1 MIKHAFNIQK
11 ISALLFVVLLSFF
24 AQAQETQVMV
34 RVKAKDAKFIGNS
47 IGGALVKIYDVES
60 GELLTSGITEG
71 STGNTEIIMKNPHE
85 RNKNLSDEAT
95 AGFLSRF
102 DFKEPKLIEIEAIA
116 PINARQAHIKS
127 STQIWVIPGKDILG
141 DGVILEIP
149 GFVVDILAP
158 QRHHTYQSAEEIEI
172 KSNVVM
178 MCGCPLTPGGIWDA
192 DQYEITAVLQ
202 KDGKE
207 IQRIK
212 MNYAGKPN
220 TFTGKIKA
228 KPGNYK
234 LTVWAYDA
242 QTGNT
247 GVNQTNII
255 IQ

>member
-1 MIKHAFNIQK
+1 MKNSLNIQK
-11 ISALLFVVLLSFF
+11 FCALMMVVFLSFL
-24 AQAQETQVMV
+24 APAQETQVMV

-71 STGNTEIIMKNPHE
+71 TTGNSQTIMKDPHQ
-85 RNKNLSDEAT
+85 RRQYLSDEAT
-95 AGFLSRF
+95 AGFLSSF
-102 DFKEPKLIEIEAIA
+102 DFKEPRLIQIEATA
-116 PINARQAHIKS
+116 PIRAKQAHIKS
-127 STQIWVIPGKDILG
+127 STQLWVIPGKDILG
-141 DGVILEIP
+141 DGIILEIP
-149 GFVVDILAP
+149 GFVVDILSP
-158 QRHHTYQSAEEIEI
+158 QRHNIYPKSEEIEI
-172 KSNVVM
+172 KTNVVM

-207 IQRIK
+207 VERIK

-220 TFTGKIKA
+220 TFSGKFKA
-228 KPGNYK
+228 AAGNYAV
-234 LTVWAYDA
+234 LVYAYDA

-247 GVNQTNII
+247 GVDQTNII